1 MSRDI
6 LVVDDELDIRRLIAG
21 ILDDEG
27 YKTRLASNSIEA
39 LNLIAQKLPAMVI
52 LDIWLQDS
60 PMDGIQL
67 LTNIH
72 QEYPDLPV
80 IMISG
85 HGNIETAVNSI
96 RKGAYDFI
104 EKPFKTDHLLVVVK
118 RCMDHSKLKVENSEL
133 RSKADFPSEL
143 TGVSNVVGQLRLT
156 LEKIAPTGSRVVIT
170 GPAGSGKEL
179 VARLIHQHSKRS
191 SSPFIVVN
199 CALIKPDQF
208 ELELFGQK
216 STNGHGLMKVG
227 LLERANGGTIL
238 LDEVTD
244 MPLETQAKFVRIL
257 QEQSFERLGSDGQRV
272 EMDIRILASTVKDI
286 EHEVERK
293 RFRQDLYYRLNVL
306 TVRVPALKERPE
318 DIIPLINYFLE
329 KLTVHG
335 LVARSLSSET
345 LARLQAYEWPG
356 NVRQLRNVIEHLL
369 IIAQNGAYE
378 QIPADILPAYITRV
392 GPSSLDKEGAEEI
405 MSLPLREA
413 RELFEKQYLNAQV
426 MRFGGNISKT
436 ANFVG
441 MERSALHRKLKSLG
455 IGQLER

>member
-1 MSRDI
+1 
-6 LVVDDELDIRRLIAG
+6 
-21 ILDDEG
+21 
-27 YKTRLASNSIEA
+27 
-39 LNLIAQKLPAMVI
+39 
-52 LDIWLQDS
+52 
-60 PMDGIQL
+60 
-67 LTNIH
+67 
-72 QEYPDLPV
+72 
-80 IMISG
+80 
-85 HGNIETAVNSI
+85 
-96 RKGAYDFI
+96 
-104 EKPFKTDHLLVVVK
+104 
-118 RCMDHSKLKVENSEL
+118 
-133 RSKADFPSEL
+133 
-143 TGVSNVVGQLRLT
+143 
-156 LEKIAPTGSRVVIT
+156 
-170 GPAGSGKEL
+170 
-179 VARLIHQHSKRS
+179 
-191 SSPFIVVN
+191 
-199 CALIKPDQF
+199 
-208 ELELFGQK
+208 
-216 STNGHGLMKVG
+216 MKVG

-369 IIAQNGAYE
+369 IIAQNGAHE